1 LAALGIVL
9 FMFGVV
15 LRIWMVDHLPITS
28 DQAVGG
34 LMAMGVL
41 HGHFGAVT
49 WGQTYGGVEPY
60 VASVLFAAFGHSDT
74 TLNVTPVV
82 LSITASWLVYLIGR
96 QYLPRALAALG
107 ALAVWVWPAIVVSNG
122 TQELGYRYACLNL
135 GLLSILCAIR
145 IRARGPSAQRFALL
159 GLMIGLCFWANP
171 ECIYFLVPCAVLV
184 TPGVVREWTSDRKQL
199 ATELLSGLVGV
210 IVGGLPFWW
219 SWLSNH
225 PVALRPFPGTLGT
238 RASALVSHAGPLAVG
253 AQVPGSGAWFGG
265 HLVGALVFMAVL
277 GTVVVSTAW
286 ALARHRPRTITA
298 LVAFVV
304 AYPIIYSL
312 LPGTWYW
319 HDGRYV
325 VYLPYLFIVVALYP
339 FGLLRW
345 RRLITATT
353 AVVVLGAAVTT
364 AVELTRSVPGLSFRQ
379 LPHAFTVSRISLAPV
394 ARVLED
400 SHVRL
405 GYAGYWV
412 AYNLDFESGGAVT
425 FTPTSADVVRNFAYL
440 QTVARAARPAWILCG
455 PRSSAA
461 CARLVGATRVDPPGV
476 TFMSLTSLLRR
487 RGIAFT
493 SHSVDGFVVI
503 VPAAKV
509 TPAELR

>member
-1 LAALGIVL
+1 
-9 FMFGVV
+9 
-15 LRIWMVDHLPITS
+15 
-28 DQAVGG
+28 
-34 LMAMGVL
+34 
-41 HGHFGAVT
+41 
-49 WGQTYGGVEPY
+49 
-60 VASVLFAAFGHSDT
+60 
-74 TLNVTPVV
+74 
-82 LSITASWLVYLIGR
+82 
-96 QYLPRALAALG
+96 
-107 ALAVWVWPAIVVSNG
+107 
-122 TQELGYRYACLNL
+122 
-135 GLLSILCAIR
+135 
-145 IRARGPSAQRFALL
+145 
-159 GLMIGLCFWANP
+159 
-171 ECIYFLVPCAVLV
+171 
-184 TPGVVREWTSDRKQL
+184 
-199 ATELLSGLVGV
+199 
-210 IVGGLPFWW
+210 
-219 SWLSNH
+219 
-225 PVALRPFPGTLGT
+225 
-238 RASALVSHAGPLAVG
+238 
-253 AQVPGSGAWFGG
+253 
-265 HLVGALVFMAVL
+265 
-277 GTVVVSTAW
+277 
-286 ALARHRPRTITA
+286 
-298 LVAFVV
+298 VV